1 MIEPVF
7 LKVTSYVPALSTVIV
22 AGLKPRSKAS
32 TAIVPSTA
40 PPAAAVVVWLAAAEG
55 AAPAAGGARC
65 PGADVPAPPPRPVAV
80 GRAAPEGAAAAAGGA
95 DCPGA
100 NVQPPLAAWPHA
112 AEPSRDRS
120 RTSDRRSIADV

>member
-55 AAPAAGGARC
+55 AA
-65 PGADVPAPPPRPVAV
+65 
-80 GRAAPEGAAAAAGGA
+80 AAAGGA

-120 RTSDRRSIADV
+120 RTSDRRSIADVLINTD